1 MGIGDFGEML
11 PPVWLF
17 DPEEE
22 GGTTLH
28 RNAGNYSPLDT
39 A

>member
-22 GGTTLH
+22 GTTLH